1 MAATPAPLGATS
13 ADSGKVLGLL
23 ARAFDLQQRGQ
34 LADAEALYVNALK
47 LAPDDPTALVN
58 GGVLALTRGDVVLA
72 VARLEHGALVAP
84 RNAIARDNL
93 ALALLHAGRTDDAL
107 TASELAIALQP
118 RLATA
123 HNHRGI
129 ALTRMRRNA
138 EARAAFGQA
147 MALDSRL
154 LAAALNFGDQANDAG
169 DAREAALAYDRA
181 LVLEPGNLHAATGR
195 AFATALGGDLLGAT
209 RTLEDTVARAPL
221 HAPAWQTLGAV
232 HNFAWNHVG
241 AQAAFQRALALTPG
255 AASAQFG
262 VASARLGMG
271 DFPAGWQ
278 AFEQRPDRAA
288 DLGGSFAAIPI
299 WDGRDFAGTLVVHG
313 EQGFGDVLQFA
324 RFIPPT
330 RRHVRNVVL
339 LLSGDHAALAPL
351 LATLDANVRV
361 ITRAEDVPTG
371 IPLARTSI
379 LSLPHRLAID
389 AHGLAMPAPYLHAP
403 GDRAGAWAHRLS
415 TLPRPRVGLAW
426 SVLAR
431 DVHGFVTRHKS
442 IPPQILAPLLRQ
454 DGVSFVTLQPGREGD
469 PVDFGRDGA
478 RIFDARL
485 FLRDFADTA
494 ALVEQLDLVISAD
507 TAVAHLAG
515 ALGKPVW
522 MLDRFNS
529 CWRWRGGTDPS
540 PWYPSMRIFR
550 QARFG
555 EWSDVGVRVAAAF
568 AEFRS
573 KL

>member
-1 MAATPAPLGATS
+1 MS

-23 ARAFDLQQRGQ
+23 ARAFELQQRGQ
-34 LADAEALYVNALK
+34 LADAAALYVDALK

-58 GGVLALTRGDVVLA
+58 GGVLALVRGDVSLA
-72 VARLEHGALVAP
+72 VARLDHGARVAP

-93 ALALLHAGRTDDAL
+93 ALALLHAGRADDAL
-107 TASELAIALQP
+107 TASEAAIALQP

-129 ALTRMRRNA
+129 ALTRLRRNA

-147 MALDSRL
+147 MALDPRL
-154 LAAALNFGDQANDAG
+154 LAAALNFGEQANDAG

-181 LVLEPGNLHAATGR
+181 LALEPGNLHAATGR
-195 AFATALGGDLLGAT
+195 AFATALGGDLTGAT
-209 RTLEDTVARAPL
+209 RALEDTVARAPL

-232 HNFAWNHVG
+232 HNFAWNHDG
-241 AQAAFQRALALTPG
+241 AEAAFQRALALTPG

-262 VASARLGMG
+262 VASARLGKG

-288 DLGGSFAAIPI
+288 DLTESFAAIPL
-299 WDGRDFAGTLVVHG
+299 WDGRDFDGTLVVHG

-324 RFIPPT
+324 RFIPLT

-351 LATLDANVRV
+351 LATLDADVRV

-371 IPLARTSI
+371 APLARISI
-379 LSLPHRLAID
+379 LSLPQRLAID

-403 GDRAGAWAHRLS
+403 GDRAGAWVHRLAP
-415 TLPRPRVGLAW
+415 LPRPRVGLAW

-442 IPPQILAPLLRQ
+442 IPPPILAPLLRQ
-454 DGVSFVTLQPGREGD
+454 DGVSFVTLQPGPQGD
-469 PVDFGRDGA
+469 PVAFGRDGA

-485 FLRDFADTA
+485 FLHDFADTA
-494 ALVEQLDLVISAD
+494 ALVAQLDLVISAD

-515 ALGKPVW
+515 ALGVPVW

-529 CWRWRGGTDPS
+529 CWRWRGGTDLS

-555 EWSDVGVRVAAAF
+555 DWSDVGARVGAAF
-568 AEFRS
+568 AELRP

>member
-1 MAATPAPLGATS
+1 MT

-34 LADAEALYVNALK
+34 FADADALYVEVLGM
-47 LAPDDPTALVN
+47 APDDPTALVN
-58 GGVLALTRGDVVLA
+58 GGVLALARGDVGRA
-72 VARLEHGALVAP
+72 VARLEHGARVAP

-93 ALALLHAGRTDDAL
+93 ALALLHAGRADEAL
-107 TASELAIALQP
+107 TASEAAIALQP

-129 ALTRMRRNA
+129 ALTRLRRNA

-147 MALDSRL
+147 MALDPRL
-154 LAAALNFGDQANDAG
+154 LAAALNFGDRANDAG

-181 LVLEPGNLHAATGR
+181 LTLEPGNLHAATGR
-195 AFATALGGDLLGAT
+195 AFATALAGDLTGAT
-209 RTLEDTVARAPL
+209 RALEDTVARAPQ

-232 HNFAWNHVG
+232 RNFAWDHDG
-241 AQAAFQRALALTPG
+241 AEAAFQRASALTSG
-255 AASAQFG
+255 GASAQFG
-262 VASARLGMG
+262 VASARLGRG
-271 DFPAGWQ
+271 DFAAGWQ

-288 DLGGSFAAIPI
+288 EVSDSLAALPP
-299 WDGRDFAGTLVVHG
+299 WDGGDFDGTLVVYG

-324 RFIPPT
+324 RFIPLA
-330 RRHVRNVVL
+330 RRQVRNVVL
-339 LLSGDHAALAPL
+339 LLGGDHARLAPL
-351 LATLDANVRV
+351 LATLDA
-361 ITRAEDVPTG
+361 DVPVISRMEDLPTG
-371 IPLARTSI
+371 GRLARISI

-389 AHGLAMPAPYLHAP
+389 ANGLGMAEPYLHAP
-403 GDRAGAWAHRLS
+403 GDRLGAWTPRLA

-442 IPPQILAPLLRQ
+442 IPPPTLATLLHQ
-454 DGVSFVTLQPGREGD
+454 GGGSFVTLQPGREGD
-469 PVDFGRDGA
+469 PAAFGRDGA
-478 RIFDARL
+478 RILDVRPYL
-485 FLRDFADTA
+485 LDFADTA
-494 ALVEQLDLVISAD
+494 ALVAQLDLVISAD

-515 ALGKPVW
+515 ALGVPVW
-522 MLDRFNS
+522 MLDRANS
-529 CWRWRGGTDPS
+529 CWRWRGGSDAS

-555 EWSDVGVRVAAAF
+555 EWSDVGARVATAF
-568 AEFRS
+568 AELRP

>member
-1 MAATPAPLGATS
+1 MS

-23 ARAFDLQQRGQ
+23 ARAFEHQQRGQ
-34 LADAEALYVNALK
+34 LAEADALYVDALK

-58 GGVLALTRGDVVLA
+58 GGVLALARGDVGLA
-72 VARLEHGALVAP
+72 IARLERGAEVAP

-93 ALALLHAGRTDDAL
+93 ALALLHAGRSDDAL
-107 TASELAIALQP
+107 AASEAALALQP

-147 MALDSRL
+147 MALDPRL

-181 LVLEPGNLHAATGR
+181 LGLEPGNLHAVTGR
-195 AFATALGGDLLGAT
+195 AFATALEGDLTGAT
-209 RTLEDTVARAPL
+209 RALEDVVARAPQ
-221 HAPAWQTLGAV
+221 HVPAWQTLGAV
-232 HNFAWNHVG
+232 RSFAWDHDG
-241 AQAAFQRALALTPG
+241 AEAAFQRALALTPA
-255 AASAQFG
+255 AASTQFG
-262 VASARLGMG
+262 VASARLGRG
-271 DFPAGWQ
+271 EFATGWA
-278 AFEQRPDRAA
+278 AFEQRQDRAA
-288 DLGGSFAAIPI
+288 ELGASFAAIPV
-299 WDGRDFAGTLVVHG
+299 WDGRDFDGTLVVYG

-324 RFIPPT
+324 RFIPLAK
-330 RRHVRNVVL
+330 RHVRGVVL
-339 LLSGDHAALAPL
+339 LLGGDHAALAPL
-351 LATLDANVRV
+351 LVTLDADVRV
-361 ITRAEDVPTG
+361 ITDVADVPKTA
-371 IPLARTSI
+371 PLARISI

-389 AHGLAMPAPYLHAP
+389 VKGLGMATPYLHAP
-403 GDRAGAWAHRLS
+403 ADRIGVWAHRLAS
-415 TLPRPRVGLAW
+415 LPHPRVGLAW

-442 IPPQILAPLLRQ
+442 IPPQVLAPLLRHE
-454 DGVSFVTLQPGREGD
+454 GVSFVTLQPGPQGD
-469 PVDFGRDGA
+469 PAAFGRDGG
-478 RIFDARL
+478 RIVDARS

-494 ALVEQLDLVISAD
+494 ALVAELDLVISAD

-515 ALGKPVW
+515 ALGVPVW
-522 MLDRFNS
+522 MLDRLNC
-529 CWRWRGGTDPS
+529 CWRWRGGSDSS

-555 EWSDVGVRVAAAF
+555 DWSDVGTRVGAAF
-568 AEFRS
+568 AELRR